1 MGHISIKNWKASLA
15 VSYFRSDD
23 SQAKS
28 LGQEN
33 AFELRPH
40 WYGKGA
46 AKLGLVGEIDLTDL
60 ERVLGGYA
68 PDDTCLHGKPIN
80 AEKHRAATEFT
91 FSPPKPFSIAA
102 YIDGDW
108 ARLFPVRRFAVE
120 TTLGVIESRYVR
132 TRIWNPFL
140 QQQERVKTDNLLI
153 AILPHHTSRAGDPQG
168 HDHALFANTT
178 QINGEYRAL
187 DNGTLVRHKP
197 FAQLIFTNELAY
209 GVRQL
214 GYEIEPGNGR
224 FEIKGYSRKEVE
236 KHSKRRHQIEAYVAQ
251 STQPK
256 SAKLYEQAA
265 LHTRTAKK
273 APIYEV
279 PQQPIH
285 PPSARNLEEEGKAS
299 AATAASDGID
309 YAESQSFEFRRELVE
324 EFALNSS
331 LGQQSWRQLQSAID
345 QSNRLLFDETLN
357 LYTTEAAIARKKAVL
372 RLIQQGQGAVEAIAD
387 VADVEALDI
396 GYLSPA
402 RQQALMVVVTTT
414 DRVVA
419 WQGISQ
425 GDKTHAQTLYQQLAE
440 SNGYQIQEFDA
451 AQLDNTAIHLMLN
464 TVNPDGW
471 IVQSAEKLS
480 ALAMEHLLEVAEVE
494 QSRVL
499 LIGDFNNRS
508 ILEAGSPFQ
517 SLQEAGIPTT
527 CLNSSLK
534 KSSLQRANHA
544 KTQVWS
550 EPSSVRGIPSGIS
563 AATCF
568 GATDPENFRTASA
581 INDLIRSTSSLTN
594 NLGRLGQGDE
604 FAKIDLDEVAE
615 SITDASGKGAI
626 QQYEGDLQ
634 SAFDE
639 INSNCDKLGKV
650 LREFRK
656 HFREYEKLHLKTERI
671 AQAAAALAQNVER
684 FLDLVGERS
693 HQGELVAH
701 DAEWGCTF
709 KQGGRIV
716 RVYADSE
723 EKLRY
728 NLDTGD
734 YKTDSPLDQLQ
745 QAATMLSDRLAE
757 ETDKQCLLP
766 LVAVAADLKL
776 SSPSPSL
783 PGLKTLNSL
792 QHQLKQIETEQKAKS
807 KEMRQLQHEILERE
821 QAGFWDKLIHNP
833 MVTDQKYGKSV
844 QVTQE
849 FMQLDKEHERV
860 NRLLQN
866 GESAYR
872 QESQRQKS
880 LYQTLSAQVREC
892 LPASEQKTVDQGVA
906 MLVLIASLPGELGLN
921 LNALKNS
928 PHLAPKPESEAANR
942 KDNQEYLEQV
952 QQTARQ
958 HLAWFQ
964 SQLETFKTKQRE
976 SQRRVLEQTE
986 ETADP
991 QIKACSYSRRQSQI
1005 EM

>member
-1 MGHISIKNWKASLA
+1 MGHISIKNWKANLA
-15 VSYFRSDD
+15 ISYFSSED
-23 SQAKS
+23 SQARS

-46 AKLGLVGEIDLTDL
+46 VKLGLVGEIDLTDL

-68 PDDTCLHGKPIN
+68 PDDTCLQGKPIN

-132 TRIWNPFL
+132 TRIWNPLL
-140 QQQERVKTDNLLI
+140 QQQERAKTDNLLI
-153 AILPHHTSRAGDPQG
+153 AILPHHSSRAGDPQG
-168 HDHALFANTT
+168 HDHVLFANTT
-178 QINGEYRAL
+178 HLNGEYRAL

-224 FEIKGYSRKEVE
+224 FEIKGYSREEVE
-236 KHSKRRHQIEAYVAQ
+236 KHSKRRHQIEAYVDR

-279 PQQPIH
+279 PPQPINS
-285 PPSARNLEEEGKAS
+285 PSARNLEEEGNAS

-324 EFALNSS
+324 EFALNLS

-345 QSNRLLFDETLN
+345 QSNRLIFDETLN
-357 LYTTEAAIARKKAVL
+357 LYTTEVAIARKKAVL
-372 RLIQQGQGAVEAIAD
+372 RLVRQGQGAVEAIAD
-387 VADVEALDI
+387 AAEVEDLDI
-396 GYLSPA
+396 DYLSPA
-402 RQQALMVVVTTT
+402 RQQALMVAATTT
-414 DRVVA
+414 DRIVA

-425 GDKTHAQTLYQQLAE
+425 GDKTHAQILYQQLAE
-440 SNGYQIQEFDA
+440 RQGYQIQEFDA
-451 AQLDNTAIHLMLN
+451 AQLDDTAIQLMLN

-480 ALAMEHLLEVAEVE
+480 AVAMEHLLKVAEAAW
-494 QSRVL
+494 SRVL

-508 ILEAGSPFQ
+508 ILEAGNPFQ
-517 SLQEAGIPTT
+517 SLQESGIPTA

-534 KSSLQRANHA
+534 KSSSQRSNYAQNENRSKA
-544 KTQVWS
+544 
-550 EPSSVRGIPSGIS
+550 SSVRGISFGVG
-563 AATCF
+563 AAARPRT
-568 GATDPENFRTASA
+568 ADPENLRTASA
-581 INDLIRSTSSLTN
+581 INDLNRSTSSLTN
-594 NLGRLGQGDE
+594 NLGILGQGDE
-604 FAKIDLDEVAE
+604 FAALDLDEIAE
-615 SITDASGKGAI
+615 SITNASGKGAI
-626 QQYEGDLQ
+626 QRDEGDLQ

-639 INSNCDKLGKV
+639 INSNCEKLGGV
-650 LREFRK
+650 FREFRK
-656 HFREYEKLHLKTERI
+656 HFQEYEKHHLKTKRI

-693 HQGELVAH
+693 HHGEIVAH

-709 KQGGRIV
+709 KQVGQIV
-716 RVYADSE
+716 KVYADSG

-734 YKTDSPLDQLQ
+734 YKTASPVDQLR
-745 QAATMLSDRLAE
+745 QAATMLSDRLVQ

-776 SSPSPSL
+776 SSPDRNL
-783 PGLKTLNSL
+783 PARKTLNSL
-792 QHQLKQIETEQKAKS
+792 QHHLKRLETERAAKS
-807 KEMRQLQHEILERE
+807 KEMLHLKREISERE
-821 QAGFWDKLIHNP
+821 QAGFWDKLIQNP
-833 MVTDQKYGKSV
+833 MVTDQKYEKSV

-849 FMQLDKEHERV
+849 FIQLDKEHARI
-860 NRLLQN
+860 NQLLQK
-866 GESAYR
+866 GKSAHR

-880 LYQTLSAQVREC
+880 LYQTLSAQVEKC
-892 LPASEQKTVDQGVA
+892 LPTSEQKAVDQGVA
-906 MLVLIASLPGELGLN
+906 MLVLIASPPGELDLN

-928 PHLAPKPESEAANR
+928 PYLAPKPESDAANHR
-942 KDNQEYLEQV
+942 DNQEYLGQV

-958 HLAWFQ
+958 HLVWFQ

-976 SQRRVLEQTE
+976 SQRRVFEQTE
-986 ETADP
+986 ETADQ
-991 QIKACSYSRRQSQI
+991 QIQAYSYPKRQSQI